1 MEVTRDNFATVYPKF
16 KELLATCKFLSFDEE
31 MTGIW
36 ATGDGMQQKRDDT
49 PQIRYSKM
57 IDVATKYSIIQF
69 GVCLFHEAVD
79 GSSWTAT
86 PYNFY
91 LFPNTGG
98 DLVMS
103 PSSIDFLRKNGMDFN
118 MWIGKGITFVDEKGE
133 QYYKNR
139 LFPSDADKEA
149 KQLIVPTRPSDLEY
163 TAQSM
168 GKVATMLAAVTAP
181 DALAEDL
188 LAGSRVEATGEVVLL
203 PANSYLRRILYE
215 QLEAQFPD
223 RVNVSKNEQGH
234 LVVRP
239 VQDAAAQEALLAA
252 QRAEKEQQYHDTLGF
267 RRVFTDLVDAKVPI
281 VGHNLFFDLLFMRRW
296 LDKPL
301 PAELDDFRANLHTKF
316 PWIYDT
322 KYISALAPDGTALD
336 NTTLEACYKHYV
348 LGERTGDKG
357 ADSAAETVTE
367 RVAITMSE
375 WVQAYDPSDPHY
387 HNAGYD
393 AYVTGCVFA
402 NQVHLLPQWLQRT
415 ASEQAGANSSD
426 VVMTGTER
434 SDESASASVS
444 VNLHAA
450 QEHWGNVINMMRS
463 CYHLQLNP
471 QLPAGRLYLPGT
483 LLHVS
488 GFDGTKTN
496 NSSVIDFLTELKPH
510 LAAGQFEVMWVDKVA
525 FMLHLPQHT
534 MQMRSAQQEEGAQ
547 EDMWLMGPSPPSVE
561 TAQNDSD
568 DHPSHMDICV
578 HWPADWKVV
587 PFEQFQEERQVR
599 AAQMNEQSNLK
610 VMLPKIT
617 NANAA
622 FLPCTFRC
630 VLAGGRHTCGKAS
643 ARGRVRL
650 YSQSCRAGSPQINRR
665 PLTAAR

>member
-98 DLVMS
+98 DMVMS

-118 MWIGKGITFVDEKGE
+118 VWIGKGITFVDEKGE

-139 LFPSDADKEA
+139 LLPSDADKEA
-149 KQLIVPTRPSDLEY
+149 KQLIVPTRPSDIEY

-252 QRAEKEQQYHDTLGF
+252 QRAEKERQYYDTLGF
-267 RRVFTDLVDAKVPI
+267 RRVFTDLVDSKVPI
-281 VGHNLFFDLLFMRRW
+281 VGHNLFFDLLFMMRW
-296 LDKPL
+296 LDQPL
-301 PAELDDFRANLHTKF
+301 PVELDDFRENLHTKF
-316 PWIYDT
+316 PSIYDT
-322 KYISALAPDGTALD
+322 KYISALEPDGTALD
-336 NTTLEACYKHYV
+336 NTALEACYKHYV
-348 LGERTGDKG
+348 LGEKTGDKG
-357 ADSAAETVTE
+357 ADSAAKIATE
-367 RVAITMSE
+367 RVTITISE
-375 WVQAYDPSDPHY
+375 WVQGYDPSDPHY

-402 NQVHLLPQWLQRT
+402 NQVHLLPQWLRRT

-426 VVMTGTER
+426 VDMTGTER
-434 SDESASASVS
+434 SDPPVGVTA
-444 VNLHAA
+444 NLHAA

-471 QLPAGRLYLPGT
+471 QLPAGRMYLPGT
-483 LLHVS
+483 LLHVN
-488 GFDGTKTN
+488 GFDGAKTN
-496 NSSVIDFLTELKPH
+496 NTSVMDFLTGLKPP
-510 LAAGQFEVMWVDKVA
+510 LAAGQFEVMWVDKEA
-525 FMLHLPQHT
+525 FMIHLPQHT
-534 MQMRSAQQEEGAQ
+534 MHMRPAQQEEGAQ
-547 EDMWLMGPSPPSVE
+547 EDMWLAGPNILPAEVAPS
-561 TAQNDSD
+561 DSE
-568 DHPSHMDICV
+568 DHPSHVEICV

-587 PFEQFQEERQVR
+587 TFEQYQEDRR
-599 AAQMNEQSNLK
+599 ASAAQATGVTDEK
-610 VMLPKIT
+610 VMYI
-617 NANAA
+617 
-622 FLPCTFRC
+622 RC
-630 VLAGGRHTCGKAS
+630 RM
-643 ARGRVRL
+643 
-650 YSQSCRAGSPQINRR
+650 QSCAGDVLFR
-665 PLTAAR
+665 